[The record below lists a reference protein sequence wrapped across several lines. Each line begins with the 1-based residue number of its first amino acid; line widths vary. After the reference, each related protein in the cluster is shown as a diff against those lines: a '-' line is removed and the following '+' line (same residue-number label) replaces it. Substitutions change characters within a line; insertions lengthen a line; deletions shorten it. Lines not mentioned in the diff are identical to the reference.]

1 MAVHTR
7 LTKREISD
15 ILRVYRIGNLLNFSG
30 IQEGIENT
38 NYKIKTTNN
47 YYILTIFEERVNKKN
62 LPFFLNLML
71 NNKPLLLNLILFVSF
86 VALISAFFIEYVL
99 GHQPCNLCILERIPY
114 LLAIVIILLNY
125 KFSQFEKL
133 FLVLLIIV
141 FFTATIMSVYHF
153 GIEQGFIEESLVCDL
168 KDGSGATSKEAILKQ
183 LQEQKVSCKD
193 VTFKIFGLSLT
204 TYNIVISVLITINT
218 LKIYLNDAKSN

>member
-1 MAVHTR
+1 
-7 LTKREISD
+7 
-15 ILRVYRIGNLLNFSG
+15 
-30 IQEGIENT
+30 
-38 NYKIKTTNN
+38 
-47 YYILTIFEERVNKKN
+47 
-62 LPFFLNLML
+62 ML
-71 NNKPLLLNLILFVSF
+71 NNKSLLLNLILFVSF

-114 LLAIVIILLNY
+114 VIAIVIILLNY

-141 FFTATIMSVYHF
+141 FLTATILSVYHF
-153 GIEQGFIEESLVCDL
+153 GIEQGYIEESLVCDL
-168 KDGSGATSKEAILKQ
+168 KNGSGVTSKEEILKQ

-204 TYNIVISVLITINT
+204 TYNIVISILITINT
-218 LKIYLNDAKSN
+218 LKIYLNYAKSK

>member
-1 MAVHTR
+1 
-7 LTKREISD
+7 
-15 ILRVYRIGNLLNFSG
+15 
-30 IQEGIENT
+30 
-38 NYKIKTTNN
+38 
-47 YYILTIFEERVNKKN
+47 
-62 LPFFLNLML
+62 ML
-71 NNKPLLLNLILFVSF
+71 NNKSLLLNLILFVSF

-114 LLAIVIILLNY
+114 MVAILIILLNY

-141 FFTATIMSVYHF
+141 FLTATILSVYHF

-168 KDGSGATSKEAILKQ
+168 KNGSGVTSKEEILRQ

-204 TYNIVISVLITINT
+204 TYNIVISILITINT
-218 LKIYLNDAKSN
+218 LKIYLNYAKSK